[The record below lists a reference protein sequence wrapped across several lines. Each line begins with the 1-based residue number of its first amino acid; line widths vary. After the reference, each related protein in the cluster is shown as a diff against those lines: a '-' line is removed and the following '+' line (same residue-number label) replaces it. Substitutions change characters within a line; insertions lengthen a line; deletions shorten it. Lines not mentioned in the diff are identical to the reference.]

1 MGEWYIAYGDM
12 IQFYMIKPSTST
24 PTSICVFA
32 SNEDEAMEKS
42 KPLVGTGTFV
52 PRVVK
57 KLDKSRRYAV
67 RVIY

>member
-1 MGEWYIAYGDM
+1 MGEWYIVYGDM
-12 IQFYMIKPSTST
+12 IRFYMIKPSTST

-42 KPLVGTGTFV
+42 KPLVGTGAFV

-57 KLDKSRRYAV
+57 N
-67 RVIY
+67 

>member
-1 MGEWYIAYGDM
+1 MGEWYIVYGDM
-12 IQFYMIKPSTST
+12 IQFYMVRQTTST
-24 PTSICVFA
+24 PMSMCVFA

-42 KPLVGTGTFV
+42 KTLVGMRTFV

-67 RVIY
+67 RVIL